1 MVPFGRGKLYLLNGA
16 ILNELATLYWH
27 EGRTIKGR
35 TTMKASAQTTSR
47 QEANSGIFASKS
59 RTSWIGSKIIQS
71 LGVEAERLDE
81 VHNAMWLRILRDSAN
96 DERAANETDQLAAKV
111 LAVAR
116 VAEKASATGGSNAA
130 LIAVMRESGGSLD
143 PLLAQNFLRVA
154 ASPIF
159 WMALDSA
166 GGAA

>member
-1 MVPFGRGKLYLLNGA
+1 MNG
-16 ILNELATLYWH
+16 
-27 EGRTIKGR
+27 
-35 TTMKASAQTTSR
+35 SAQSSPR
-47 QEANSGIFASKS
+47 QPANRGIFASKS

-71 LGVEAERLDE
+71 IGIGPERLDA

-96 DERAANETDQLAAKV
+96 SDPASNETDELAAKI

-116 VAEKASATGGSNAA
+116 VAEKAASIGGSNAA
-130 LIAVMRESGGSLD
+130 LIAVMRESGRSLD

-166 GGAA
+166 GEAGAN

>member
-1 MVPFGRGKLYLLNGA
+1 MNG
-16 ILNELATLYWH
+16 
-27 EGRTIKGR
+27 
-35 TTMKASAQTTSR
+35 SAQTIPR

-71 LGVEAERLDE
+71 LGVEPERLDK

-96 DERAANETDQLAAKV
+96 ADPASDETDQLASKI

-116 VAEKASATGGSNAA
+116 VAEKAASTGGSNAA
-130 LIAVMRESGGSLD
+130 LVSVMRESGRSLD

-166 GGAA
+166 GGADAAA

>member
-1 MVPFGRGKLYLLNGA
+1 MNG
-16 ILNELATLYWH
+16 
-27 EGRTIKGR
+27 
-35 TTMKASAQTTSR
+35 SAQTTPR

-59 RTSWIGSKIIQS
+59 RTSWIGSKILQS
-71 LGVEAERLDE
+71 IGVEADRLDD

-96 DERAANETDQLAAKV
+96 ADPASSETDALAAKV

-116 VAEKASATGGSNAA
+116 VAEKAAAAGGSNAA
-130 LIAVMRESGGSLD
+130 LVAVMRESGDLLD

-166 GGAA
+166 GGTDAV